1 MNIACNVCV
10 YFYLYFVNQNGD
22 VTMKSSLFILLFFL
36 SNTLSAATVFQQDF
50 ETSLL
55 GPNEAVTGAFTIS
68 NSSPLGNLT
77 YVMGH
82 NSPYSNNEYS
92 AYTITLDF
100 TNVQDAVL
108 TFDYNIDTERFF
120 DKFSILGNGAL
131 ISPSQNVLS
140 GVQSGQFIGV
150 LAPFSGLGNVVLT
163 FEFTSDGSITDQ
175 GVIFDNILIDGTVS
189 SVPIPAAAWLFGS
202 GLIGLIGVARRRKA

>member
-1 MNIACNVCV
+1 
-10 YFYLYFVNQNGD
+10 
-22 VTMKSSLFILLFFL
+22 MKSSLFILLFFL

-92 AYTITLDF
+92 AYTLTLDF

-140 GVQSGQFIGV
+140 GIQSGQFIGN

-163 FEFTSDGSITDQ
+163 FEFTSDGSVTDQ
-175 GVIFDNILIDGTVS
+175 GVIFDNILIEGTVS

-202 GLIGLIGVARRRKA
+202 GLLGLIGIARRRKS